1 MTEVEKTK
9 EEYIKLE
16 PFLNE
21 TVKEH
26 LPEPKNLKEIMEIGL
41 KKPYLATNIL
51 AEVIEQI
58 YNQEDIFVL
67 SLVDD
72 FNWLFR
78 PTVHWAMQYAD
89 LKKLNHKIPPY
100 HMALA

>member
-9 EEYIKLE
+9 DEYIKLE

-26 LPEPKNLKEIMEIGL
+26 LPEPKNLMEIVEIGL

-51 AEVIEQI
+51 AEVIE
-58 YNQEDIFVL
+58 
-67 SLVDD
+67 
-72 FNWLFR
+72 
-78 PTVHWAMQYAD
+78 
-89 LKKLNHKIPPY
+89 
-100 HMALA
+100 